1 MRLTTYQMHLTHDI
15 SLFTSKVNGCDIKVI
30 LHFLADTLLKNV
42 DLQIT
47 SSFSYDYMYEVLD
60 KLS

>member
-1 MRLTTYQMHLTHDI
+1 MRLSISQMHLTQDV
-15 SLFTSKVNGCDIKVI
+15 SLFTSKPKEYSTKVI
-30 LHFLADTLLKNV
+30 LHFLADTSLKNI

-47 SSFSYDYMYEVLD
+47 SSFSYDYMYKVLD